1 MTYLS
6 CGGMILC
13 TAINHCVCDGIGSSQ
28 FLHAWAHCAAKP
40 VSSSPLSP
48 FHSRRILRPRSP
60 PAVAF
65 SHPEFTP
72 TGPQIAASMNLVQLL
87 QSQPLVPV
95 SLTFDAPEILQL
107 KKQCVPSLKCTSFE
121 ALASHVWRTWIR
133 ALDPPPE
140 LLVKLLFSV
149 NVRKRLQPQL
159 PSGFYGNGF
168 VPGCAEGTAGELV
181 SSNPRV
187 AVELVQSAKARLDD
201 DYVRSMVDFL
211 EYNRAQPD
219 LSSTLV
225 ISQWSK
231 LGLEDID
238 FGEGGPLHVGP
249 LASEIYCLF
258 LPVIG
263 DLHAFTVLLSVPER
277 VASKFEYHMKN
288 LWGEQREDCA
298 REGLA

>member
-65 SHPEFTP
+65 SHPEFMP